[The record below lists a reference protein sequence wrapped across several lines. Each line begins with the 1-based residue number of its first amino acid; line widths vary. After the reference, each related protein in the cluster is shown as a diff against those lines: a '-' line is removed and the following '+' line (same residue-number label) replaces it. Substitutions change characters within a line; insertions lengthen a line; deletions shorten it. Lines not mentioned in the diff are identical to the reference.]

1 MKAMILAAGRG
12 ERLRP
17 LTDITPKALVKAG
30 GKPLI
35 QYHIENLAS
44 AGVRDVVIN
53 TSWLGDK
60 IESFIGN
67 GSAFGVN
74 VQWSREHKPLETGG
88 GICRALSLL
97 GSEPFLLVNA
107 DVWTDFS
114 LKNLAEKVLPSEI
127 DAHLILVPNASHHMD
142 GDFILTADSI
152 VSIPNARNN
161 TYTYSGISILRP
173 KIFTVHTSPIEK
185 FPLRDVLRE
194 SMASGRIKGEIYTGV
209 WRDAGTLMRLQEL
222 DECLMKR

>member
-17 LTDITPKALVKAG
+17 LTDTTPKALVQAG

-67 GSAFGVN
+67 GSDFGVN

-88 GICRALSLL
+88 GIRRALPLL

-114 LKNLAEKVLPSEI
+114 LKNLVEKLLPSEV
-127 DAHLILVPNASHHMD
+127 DVHLILVPNA
-142 GDFILTADSI
+142 
-152 VSIPNARNN
+152 
-161 TYTYSGISILRP
+161 
-173 KIFTVHTSPIEK
+173 
-185 FPLRDVLRE
+185 
-194 SMASGRIKGEIYTGV
+194 
-209 WRDAGTLMRLQEL
+209 
-222 DECLMKR
+222 

>member
-1 MKAMILAAGRG
+1 MILAAGRG

-17 LTDITPKALVKAG
+17 LTDTTPKALAQVG

-35 QYHIENLAS
+35 QYHIENLVS

-74 VQWSREHKPLETGG
+74 VQWSKEHKSLETGG
-88 GICRALSLL
+88 GIRRALPLL

-114 LKNLAEKVLPSEI
+114 LKNLVEKPLPSEI

-142 GDFILTADSI
+142 GDFMLTPESI
-152 VSIPNARNN
+152 VSTPDTRNK

-173 KIFTVHTSPIEK
+173 KIFTVYTSTTEK

-194 SMASGRIKGEIYTGV
+194 SIFSGRIEGEIYTGV
-209 WRDAGTLMRLQEL
+209 WRDIGTLMRLQEL
-222 DECLMKR
+222 DEYLMKR

>member
-17 LTDITPKALVKAG
+17 LTDTTPKALVQAG

-67 GSAFGVN
+67 GSDFGVN

-88 GICRALSLL
+88 GIRRALPLL

-114 LKNLAEKVLPSEI
+114 LKNLVEKLLPSEV
-127 DAHLILVPNASHHMD
+127 DVHLILVPNASHHMD
-142 GDFILTADSI
+142 GDFILTSESI

-173 KIFTVHTSPIEK
+173 KIFTVHTSTTEK
-185 FPLRDVLRE
+185 FPLRDVLCK
-194 SMASGRIKGEIYTGV
+194 SISSGRIEGEIYTGI
-209 WRDAGTLMRLQEL
+209 WRDVGTLMRLQEL
-222 DECLMKR
+222 NECLMKR

>member
-17 LTDITPKALVKAG
+17 LTDTTPKALAQVG

-35 QYHIENLAS
+35 QYHIENLVS

-74 VQWSREHKPLETGG
+74 VQWSKEHKSLETGG
-88 GICRALSLL
+88 GIRRALPLL

-114 LKNLAEKVLPSEI
+114 LKNLVEKPLPSEI

-142 GDFILTADSI
+142 GDFMLTPESI
-152 VSIPNARNN
+152 VSTPDTRNK

-173 KIFTVHTSPIEK
+173 KIFTVYTSTTEK

-194 SMASGRIKGEIYTGV
+194 SIFSGRIEGEIYTGV
-209 WRDAGTLMRLQEL
+209 WRDIGTLMRLQEL
-222 DECLMKR
+222 DEYLMKR